1 MDSPKEEKNTFSRI
15 ISVLGSSEPE
25 VMESGVLSKEM
36 IEQVSMHSVLFFF
49 FLFFLMIG
57 EWIHSFTRL
66 YKRHQ
71 RRWRGL
77 LN

>member
-49 FLFFLMIG
+49 FFVFFDD
-57 EWIHSFTRL
+57 
-66 YKRHQ
+66 
-71 RRWRGL
+71 WRMDP
-77 LN
+77 